1 MNFNIHYIA
10 TASGKYSK
18 KTCEITRYSY
28 HFYSLIWHQMNTT
41 NTPNLLAQELSAEE
55 LELQNAEAT
64 RNYKNKKEE
73 LNIKDRL
80 DLWNTHLYGEQVSAT
95 LNATNSIA
103 SNARVAKA
111 QTQGDLLLALLLK
124 KPSNEEEDYAQAA

>member
-1 MNFNIHYIA
+1 MNFNIRYIA

-55 LELQNAEAT
+55 LEFQNAEAT
-64 RNYKNKKEE
+64 RNYKKIKEE

-80 DLWNTHLYGEQVSAT
+80 DVWDTHLYGEQVSAT

-103 SNARVAKA
+103 SSARVAKA
-111 QTQGDLLLALLLK
+111 KTQGDLLLALLLK
-124 KPSNEEEDYAQAA
+124 RPLNEEEDYAQAA

>member
-1 MNFNIHYIA
+1 MNFNIRYIA

-28 HFYSLIWHQMNTT
+28 HFYSLIWYQMNTT
-41 NTPNLLAQELSAEE
+41 NTPKLLAQELSAEE
-55 LELQNAEAT
+55 LKLQNAEET

-80 DLWNTHLYGEQVSAT
+80 DLWNTHLYGKQVGDT

-103 SNARVAKA
+103 SNARVTKA
-111 QTQGDLLLALLLK
+111 QTQRDLLAILLK
-124 KPSNEEEDYAQAA
+124 KPLNEEEDYAQAA